1 LFNLLGAGTK
11 GNLKRPGT
19 VLLGSSNKKPPG
31 FWMSMPPWDD
41 EQKEHDTEMEMD
53 GDDMILN

>member
-1 LFNLLGAGTK
+1 LLGAGTK

-41 EQKEHDTEMEMD
+41 EQKEHDTEMEVD
-53 GDDMILN
+53 GDDMILT